1 MKFCKMQGAGNDFI
15 VIKREEA
22 KHNLS
27 NLAIKLCDRHFGIG
41 ADGLIIVEKSKLA
54 DFKMRIF
61 NPNGSEAEMC
71 GNGVRCFA
79 KYVFENKLTRKK
91 EFSVETLA
99 GIIKPQILNNGEVKV
114 NMGNP
119 RLKRKDIPVL
129 GNPEEEVI
137 NSQLVI
143 RNSQLNIT
151 CVSFGN
157 PHCVIFVDD
166 FKNIEIGKLGPQI
179 ETNPLFPRRTN
190 VEFVKV
196 KNKKNIEVKVWER
209 GVGETLAC
217 GTGACASVVAGVLNN
232 KAERKVQVILA
243 GGKLNINWCKKDNN
257 VYLQGEAK
265 IVFAGEIK
273 I

>member
-1 MKFCKMQGAGNDFI
+1 MTTMKFCKMCGTGNDFI
-15 VIKREEA
+15 IINREGI

-41 ADGLIIVEKSKLA
+41 ADGLIIVEKSKIA

-61 NPNGSEAEMC
+61 NPDGSEAEMC

-79 KYVFENKLTRKK
+79 KYIFENNRSRKRD
-91 EFSVETLA
+91 FSVETLA
-99 GIIKPQILNNGEVKV
+99 GIIKPQILDNGEVKV
-114 NMGNP
+114 NMGQP
-119 RLKRKDIPVL
+119 RLKRKDIPVA
-129 GNPEEEVI
+129 GPPEEEVI
-137 NSQLVI
+137 NSPLTP
-143 RNSQLNIT
+143 QLNIT
-151 CVSFGN
+151 CVSMGN

-166 FKNIEIGKLGPQI
+166 FKNTEIGKLGPQI

-196 KNKKNIEVKVWER
+196 KNRKNIEVKIWER

-232 KAERKVQVILA
+232 KVERKVQVTLL
-243 GGKLNINWCKKDNN
+243 GGKLNVEWCKKDNN